1 MAHILADPNARWVIA
16 HRGDRAHAP
25 ENTMEALVRAVDLG
39 ADALEIDVRVSRE
52 GVPVLMHDETVDR
65 TTSGRGRV
73 RENTLAELRT
83 LDASRGASGWS
94 GGRAAVPTLEEV
106 LDRFRGFPIVID
118 VKELAVSAP
127 TENLVHSFGLQA
139 SIVVGSD
146 DAGVMNRLYRSGLTA
161 CASPADAV
169 ALLGLS
175 LVGMAPSTPD
185 YGVLSVPPTLRG
197 MPVPVLRMAAAARR
211 AGVATHVWT
220 INDPAEATRYWA
232 GGVSYIITDD
242 PGALLRAKPK

>member
-1 MAHILADPNARWVIA
+1 
-16 HRGDRAHAP
+16 
-25 ENTMEALVRAVDLG
+25 MEALARAVELG
-39 ADALEIDVRVSRE
+39 ADALEIDVRASRD
-52 GVPVLMHDETVDR
+52 GVPVVMHDATVDR
-65 TTSGRGRV
+65 TTNGRGLV
-73 RENTLAELRT
+73 RDNTLAELRT
-83 LDASRGASGWS
+83 LDASRGATAWA
-94 GGRAAVPTLEEV
+94 GGRVGVPTLEEV

-127 TENLVHSFGLQA
+127 TEKLVHSLGLQS

-146 DAGVMNRLYRSGLTA
+146 EASVMYRLYRSGITA

-169 ALLGLS
+169 ALLGMS
-175 LVGMAPSTPD
+175 LVGVAPSKPD
-185 YGVLSVPPTLRG
+185 YNVLSVPPSFRG
-197 MPVPVLRMAAAARR
+197 MPIPVIRMAGAARR

-220 INDPAEATRYWA
+220 VNDPVEAVRYWA